1 MEVLVSSASGG
12 DPTDR
17 VQGVIEG
24 RLERFEGSITRVE
37 VHLFDLNSGK
47 FGERDKRCTI
57 GAQVTGMGP
66 IAVVHEASTLTEAIH
81 VAADKLERAV
91 EQALG
96 RLEELAGPLPGSGIS
111 SSQ

>member
-1 MEVLVSSASGG
+1 MEVLVSSASGC

-47 FGERDKRCTI
+47 FGERDKRCTME
-57 GAQVTGMGP
+57 AQLAGMGP
-66 IAVVHEASTLTEAIH
+66 IAAIHEASTLAEAIH
-81 VAADKLERAV
+81 AAADKLERAV
-91 EQALG
+91 EHALG
-96 RLEELAGPLPGSGIS
+96 RPEEIPERAPPPAGLRY
-111 SSQ
+111 